1 MSFPRSLIVGA
12 EHGLGA
18 AAHGLG
24 VAAHG
29 IFHDPSIHYAGM
41 NQYAL
46 QGIPH
51 SGSWGEG
58 TADMNIDLH
67 KLSPQQLDLVRAI
80 LMTAPVNADRLTNTQ
95 MQPYILRALNP
106 QLARLAL

>member
-1 MSFPRSLIVGA
+1 M
-12 EHGLGA
+12 LGA
-18 AAHGLG
+18 VPGALNAAYNG
-24 VAAHG
+24 V
-29 IFHDPSIHYAGM
+29 FHDPYLHYAGM

-58 TADMNIDLH
+58 AAGMRLDLQQ
-67 KLSPQQLDLVRAI
+67 LSPQQLALFRAV
-80 LMTAPVNADRLTNTQ
+80 LSAAPVNADHLTNNQ

-106 QLARLAL
+106 RVARLG